1 MSYMMSSIAQSLEKL
16 FSLENKVIL
25 LTGAAGGI
33 GSVFAEGFASAGASV
48 ALCDLDV
55 TVLGTIA
62 DKISGKTPTGCRVP
76 TGSQAPAGCQA
87 PTGCRA
93 SCHHLDL
100 MEMSTIKKCVDGV
113 IAEYGRIDV
122 LVNCAGIN
130 KREGF
135 LDVDEST
142 YDRIMDINLK
152 GMYFITQEAVKHMI
166 KRKKG
171 NIINIASHNSVG
183 MLGGCSV
190 YGASKSAVTALT
202 RSMAVEWTKHGIRAN
217 ALAPGHILTPL
228 TTVTWE
234 HPERSKYLRERIAM
248 ERPGNPEELLGIA
261 IMLASDSSSYINGTM
276 IHVDGGCLAG
286 GTPWPYDTKY

>member
-1 MSYMMSSIAQSLEKL
+1 MSTNIAQNLEKM
-16 FSLENKVIL
+16 FSLKNKAVL

-33 GSVFAEGFASAGASV
+33 GKVLAEGFASVGAQM
-48 ALCDLDV
+48 ALCDLDLK
-55 TVLGTIA
+55 VLESIA
-62 DKISGKTPTGCRVP
+62 GGIKNNGGK
-76 TGSQAPAGCQA
+76 
-87 PTGCRA
+87 A
-93 SCHHLDL
+93 SCYHLDFTD
-100 MEMSTIKKCVDGV
+100 MSSIKKCVDAV
-113 IAEYGRIDV
+113 IANYGRIDV

-135 LDVDEST
+135 LDVEEST

-152 GMYFITQEAVKHMI
+152 GMYFISQETAKHMI
-166 KRKKG
+166 TKKKG

-261 IMLASDSSSYINGTM
+261 IMLASDSSSYITGTM

-286 GTPWPYDTKY
+286 GAPWPYDTKY